1 MGIVCFPPSRGHRVN
16 VCFRPIADIRAFAIV
31 TAMEHASLVAFMEG
45 KLAPEQFGDEVG
57 KEVSACNEAFRSKGL
72 GYIVVSDGPPTIV
85 TRDHAK
91 RLLEAVA
98 DERLT
103 FEIANYAADCII
115 MSDDF
120 EFADDTVN
128 EAIYFVEDDSV
139 APTVE
144 ELRAAIERLS
154 R

>member
-1 MGIVCFPPSRGHRVN
+1 
-16 VCFRPIADIRAFAIV
+16 
-31 TAMEHASLVAFMEG
+31 MEHAKLVAFLEG

-57 KEVSACNEAFRSKGL
+57 EEVSACNEAFRTEGL
-72 GYIVVSDGPPTIV
+72 GHIVVSDGPLTIV

-91 RLLEAVA
+91 RLLEAIA

-103 FEIANYAADCII
+103 FDIANYAADCII
-115 MSDDF
+115 MNDDF
-120 EFADDTVN
+120 EFADDAVK
-128 EAIYFVEDDSV
+128 EAIYFAEDDSI

-144 ELRAAIERLS
+144 EVRTAIERLS

>member
-1 MGIVCFPPSRGHRVN
+1 LGQRSRKASRIIFVLTGCNLTFYEDRVDAAIDHVGALLN
-16 VCFRPIADIRAFAIV
+16 RNCSFASSQAARWSPRSRRPNGGSRA
-31 TAMEHASLVAFMEG
+31 
-45 KLAPEQFGDEVG
+45 
-57 KEVSACNEAFRSKGL
+57 
-72 GYIVVSDGPPTIV
+72 DGPLTIV

-103 FEIANYAADCII
+103 FEVANYTADCII

-120 EFADDTVN
+120 QFADGAVN
-128 EAIYFVEDDSV
+128 EAIYFVEDDSI

-144 ELRAAIERLS
+144 EVRTAIERLAH
-154 R
+154 